1 MSHAL
6 DVPCKL
12 RWDVHEL
19 GQWNDATVLYPCDR
33 VSTGTDSRAVTRMVP
48 DDLGGGGGQGGMGTV
63 KFEPDQTSS
72 IPVNITLT
80 MIELPRFDH
89 IYFLLA

>member
-1 MSHAL
+1 MTAL
-6 DVPCKL
+6 YSRGASTFLEDVDCTQY
-12 RWDVHEL
+12 D
-19 GQWNDATVLYPCDR
+19 
-33 VSTGTDSRAVTRMVP
+33 
-48 DDLGGGGGQGGMGTV
+48 GGMGTV

-72 IPVNITLT
+72 IPVNLILT

>member
-1 MSHAL
+1 MSWGSPLQAAAYI
-6 DVPCKL
+6 VAAA
-12 RWDVHEL
+12 
-19 GQWNDATVLYPCDR
+19 GTG
-33 VSTGTDSRAVTRMVP
+33 GTDKK
-48 DDLGGGGGQGGMGTV
+48 GGMGTV

>member
-1 MSHAL
+1 
-6 DVPCKL
+6 
-12 RWDVHEL
+12 
-19 GQWNDATVLYPCDR
+19 
-33 VSTGTDSRAVTRMVP
+33 
-48 DDLGGGGGQGGMGTV
+48 MGTV

-89 IYFLLA
+89 IYFLLT